1 MNRIIL
7 CAMLLTILA
16 SPPGAAAQQDRGDGA
31 AREQAFIENLRRED
45 PASADR
51 LIALRDAQ
59 QQAVAE
65 LRRRESQANAMPP
78 GLRGSMLRQLKQAQ
92 RNYVDAEV
100 KILDFLDE
108 RDRRVIA
115 RLQEDI
121 TQINQALE
129 DRRRSRD
136 ELRRL
141 LGDP

>member
-1 MNRIIL
+1 
-7 CAMLLTILA
+7 MLLAILA
-16 SPPGAAAQQDRGDGA
+16 SPPGAAAQQDRGGDA
-31 AREQAFIENLRRED
+31 AREQAFIENLRRDD

-51 LIALRDAQ
+51 FIALRKAQ
-59 QQAVAE
+59 EQAIAE
-65 LRRRESQANAMPP
+65 LRRREGQVNAMPSE
-78 GLRGSMLRQLKQAQ
+78 LRGSMLPQLKQAQ
-92 RNYVDAEV
+92 RRYADAQV

-136 ELRRL
+136 ELKKL

>member
-1 MNRIIL
+1 MNQIIL
-7 CAMLLTILA
+7 CAMLLTFLA
-16 SPPGAAAQQDRGDGA
+16 SPPVAAAQLARDDGA
-31 AREQAFIENLRRED
+31 GREQAFIETLRRED

-51 LIALRDAQ
+51 FIALRKAQ
-59 QQAVAE
+59 EQAIAD
-65 LRRRESQANAMPP
+65 LRRREGQANAMPP
-78 GLRGSMLRQLKQAQ
+78 ELRGSMLPQLKQAQ
-92 RNYVDAEV
+92 RNYVDSQV
-100 KILDFLDE
+100 KILDFLDD

-136 ELRRL
+136 ELKKL